1 MNITLA
7 QPDDLAVVR
16 ACAEAAYEIYVERI
30 GRRPLP
36 MTQDFT
42 EPIANQQLWLA
53 KTGPLD
59 DPTSGPQSFTRGF
72 ALFYPRVDHI
82 HLENVAVFPS
92 AQGLRVGSRL
102 IAFVEQ
108 QARAAGYKAIELYTN
123 IHMTENH
130 SYYPH
135 LGYEEI
141 SRETQIAA
149 NGSVNTVILM
159 RKAL

>member
-1 MNITLA
+1 VNITLA

-36 MTQDFT
+36 MIQDFAD
-42 EPIANQQLWLA
+42 PIAKQQLWLA

-59 DPTSGPQSFTRGF
+59 DATSGPQVFIRGF
-72 ALFYPRVDHI
+72 ALFYPRADHV

-92 AQGLRVGSRL
+92 AQGLRVGSGL
-102 IAFVEQ
+102 ITFTED
-108 QARAAGYKAIELYTN
+108 QARASGYKAVELYTN

-135 LGYEEI
+135 LGYQEI
-141 SRETQIAA
+141 NRGTEKGFERIYY
-149 NGSVNTVILM
+149 
-159 RKAL
+159 RKEF